1 MNGSDVVMTIW
12 AEKGLRQIYCD
23 RASDSSFVREL
34 AGAAR
39 RAGLSVHGCSSL
51 AAALSAAEGYALAS
65 GSPAAA
71 IGTSAELSRAE
82 AASIRALSAA
92 SVPLLLLL
100 PGCAGRPSRSGSGF
114 KSSALLR
121 QEDDCRSTLEKA
133 YFLAARHGRKGPA
146 LVRLAPSFAGER
158 SRRPPFSMPA
168 YEDSEDYME
177 RLVSEPPI
185 RDEQLDRIADGLA
198 RARRPLIVVGGGVL
212 HAGAAAELGEL
223 IALTDIPAA
232 ATPGGWSALAGGG
245 RSAQNVLPVT
255 SLPGGRN
262 VLPGEVPNA
271 QTGLPAAA
279 APDEGSALPGGVPT
293 ARELPAQGRQAP
305 ADYVLVLGSGE
316 PAPAASGARIDI
328 DPAALARPEEAALER
343 LQSDIRLFLTA
354 LSARWLARGLR
365 RQPALLPQ
373 TPEPA
378 PGCEAP
384 CGPIPPAAPVP
395 PAAELLP
402 PSGPI
407 LPAAAL
413 PPAASVPSAAELLP
427 PSGPI
432 LPAAALPPAAPLPP
446 ASALPS
452 ASARPPAAPVDPAAE
467 LLPPSGPILPAAALP
482 PAAPLPPASALP
494 SASARPPAASVPSAA
509 ELLPPSGP
517 ILPAAA
523 LPPAA
528 PLPPAAALPP
538 ASAHPPAPPVPPAAE
553 LLPPGGPL
561 APALASSPVDPA
573 IPDGAADGAESC
585 RLPGSVLLA
594 RRGWSGLPELQRLL
608 LLEPGQRLLLL
619 AGPAGHEADAALG
632 ASHGAPSADVTL
644 LLPCA
649 SGRGAPLLRP
659 PGRGAPSARVARLRR
674 PAARPKPK
682 A

>member
-212 HAGAAAELGEL
+212 HAGAAAELGEF

-245 RSAQNVLPVT
+245 RPVQNLVLPVT

-402 PSGPI
+402 PG
-407 LPAAAL
+407 
-413 PPAASVPSAAELLP
+413 
-427 PSGPI
+427 GPI

-452 ASARPPAAPVDPAAE
+452 ASARPPAA
-467 LLPPSGPILPAAALP
+467 L
-482 PAAPLPPASALP
+482 
-494 SASARPPAASVPSAA
+494 VPSAA

-561 APALASSPVDPA
+561 APALASSPVDPV
-573 IPDGAADGAESC
+573 IPDDAADGAESC

-649 SGRGAPLLRP
+649 AGRGAPLLRP
-659 PGRGAPSARVARLRR
+659 PARGAPSARVARLRR
-674 PAARPKPK
+674 PSARPMPK

>member
-34 AGAAR
+34 AGAGR

-121 QEDDCRSTLEKA
+121 HEDDCRSTLEKA

-146 LVRLAPSFAGER
+146 LVRLAPSFAGGR

-185 RDEQLDRIADGLA
+185 RDGQLDRIADGLA

-223 IALTDIPAA
+223 IALTGIPAA
-232 ATPGGWSALAGGG
+232 ATPGGW
-245 RSAQNVLPVT
+245 
-255 SLPGGRN
+255 
-262 VLPGEVPNA
+262 
-271 QTGLPAAA
+271 
-279 APDEGSALPGGVPT
+279 SALPGGVPT
-293 ARELPAQGRQAP
+293 ARELPAQVRQAP
-305 ADYVLVLGSGE
+305 ADYALVLGSGE

-365 RQPALLPQ
+365 RQAAPPSQA
-373 TPEPA
+373 PETA

-384 CGPIPPAAPVP
+384 CGPN
-395 PAAELLP
+395 
-402 PSGPI
+402 

-413 PPAASVPSAAELLP
+413 HPATAR
-427 PSGPI
+427 
-432 LPAAALPPAAPLPP
+432 PP
-446 ASALPS
+446 ASALP
-452 ASARPPAAPVDPAAE
+452 PA
-467 LLPPSGPILPAAALP
+467 
-482 PAAPLPPASALP
+482 
-494 SASARPPAASVPSAA
+494 
-509 ELLPPSGP
+509 
-517 ILPAAA
+517 
-523 LPPAA
+523 
-528 PLPPAAALPP
+528 
-538 ASAHPPAPPVPPAAE
+538 
-553 LLPPGGPL
+553 

-573 IPDGAADGAESC
+573 IPNGAESGS
-585 RLPGSVLLA
+585 LPGSVLLA

-608 LLEPGQRLLLL
+608 LLAPGQRLLLL

-649 SGRGAPLLRP
+649 AGRGAQLLRP
-659 PGRGAPSARVARLRR
+659 LGRGAPSARVARLRR